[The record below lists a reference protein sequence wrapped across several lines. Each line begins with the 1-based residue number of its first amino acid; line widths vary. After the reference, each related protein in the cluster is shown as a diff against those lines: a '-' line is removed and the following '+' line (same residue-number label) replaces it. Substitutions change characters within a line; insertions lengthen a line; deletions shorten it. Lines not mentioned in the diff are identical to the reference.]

1 MAKTSNVF
9 VRVEPSVKDQAEA
22 VLKQLGIPMANAVEQ
37 FLRQVALQ
45 RGIPFEMKL
54 PERKPLEY
62 GTLTKEQF
70 DTEIEKGMADI
81 AAGRLT
87 VSTDVRAK
95 MREAHGA

>member
-1 MAKTSNVF
+1 MAKTTNVF
-9 VRVEPSVKDQAEA
+9 IRVEPSVKEQAEI
-22 VLKQLGIPMANAVEQ
+22 VLKQLGIPMSNAVEQ

-54 PERKPLEY
+54 PERKPPAY
-62 GTLTKEQF
+62 GALTKEQF

-87 VSTDVRAK
+87 SSTDVRAQ
-95 MREAHGA
+95 MREAHGV